1 METIHS
7 EEFRQK
13 LKKCLQ
19 SLDGQIRTLFL
30 QNTGLA
36 EVKEKLKQELGRLIQ
51 DHINLKIDT
60 AAQNLNITRNIKK
73 IVISVSSPYILHQ
86 PPVETLDELPSE
98 KQTELPPATIAEIA
112 SQQISTPSSP
122 EISFDYRPTQPSEV
136 DRLRDEYGIKTEE
149 IAEGSDNSFQL
160 PNKRSFPISLPLLDK
175 PLNAN
180 EIAQKESAVKGPWIF
195 DAIEQSKPHD
205 IKQLK
210 KLILPSDNFFRL
222 KRIKSDKFKSSIH
235 GARVKL
241 STKHFVPVDNTKQ
254 YPDDPNH
261 YVTPQTNPKKD
272 SAVKVERKSQRQ
284 TLPKTIE
291 NLLYDI
297 SSRVD
302 S

>member
-86 PPVETLDELPSE
+86 PPVETLDEFPSE

-149 IAEGSDNSFQL
+149 IAEGSDDSFQL

-180 EIAQKESAVKGPWIF
+180 EIAQKESAVKGPWRF

-210 KLILPSDNFFRL
+210 KLILPSDRFFRL
-222 KRIKSDKFKSSIH
+222 KRIKRSY
-235 GARVKL
+235 G
-241 STKHFVPVDNTKQ
+241 
-254 YPDDPNH
+254 
-261 YVTPQTNPKKD
+261 TPQIFSLKENGEEYMLGSEVSCFKD
-272 SAVKVERKSQRQ
+272 DE
-284 TLPKTIE
+284 E
-291 NLLYDI
+291 
-297 SSRVD
+297 D
-302 S
+302 SN